1 MKVKYLILSILTL
14 VMNCAYGQIKAK
26 DSIVNEFEQF
36 KKRELSEFQEFK
48 DKRDEEFSNL
58 LKNQWK
64 TFELNK
70 GNEPP
75 SAPKPPKQPKE
86 LPSAP
91 IQKEK
96 DIPKVIQPL
105 PKKIIP
111 IDDSKI
117 ELDNLEKLPLSSI
130 INFYD
135 KRIEIKYAKEFKI
148 THTTLDEKGISDY
161 WKKISGSDYDLF
173 IIQLKKISLKLKLN
187 DWGNYDLVEKISRNI
202 LNNDNDRALFCFF
215 MLNHWGYDAKV
226 GRKNDKITLL
236 LPFENT
242 VYFKSFLNLSNKK
255 YYIMDN
261 KQEGLIFTFEQNF
274 SNSNKKMNLKL
285 EKSPVLGLN
294 YISKSFFV
302 KKLNKNIEIR
312 YNNNLINFN
321 NNYPCTDLN
330 IFFTSIVDP
339 LTEKDI
345 IESFAPLLKDK
356 NELEAVNILLDFVEN
371 SFEYKTDYDQFGY
384 EKFFFPEDIFNYKY
398 SDCED
403 RAVLFSYLVKTL
415 LKLDII
421 GLDYTT
427 HVATAIK
434 FNSNINGD
442 SIMVN
447 NQTYIIC
454 DPTYIGSSAGMCMPQ
469 FKNVNPV
476 IIH

>member
-1 MKVKYLILSILTL
+1 
-14 VMNCAYGQIKAK
+14 
-26 DSIVNEFEQF
+26 
-36 KKRELSEFQEFK
+36 
-48 DKRDEEFSNL
+48 
-58 LKNQWK
+58 
-64 TFELNK
+64 
-70 GNEPP
+70 
-75 SAPKPPKQPKE
+75 
-86 LPSAP
+86 
-91 IQKEK
+91 
-96 DIPKVIQPL
+96 
-105 PKKIIP
+105 
-111 IDDSKI
+111 
-117 ELDNLEKLPLSSI
+117 
-130 INFYD
+130 
-135 KRIEIKYAKEFKI
+135 
-148 THTTLDEKGISDY
+148 
-161 WKKISGSDYDLF
+161 
-173 IIQLKKISLKLKLN
+173 
-187 DWGNYDLVEKISRNI
+187 
-202 LNNDNDRALFCFF
+202 
-215 MLNHWGYDAKV
+215 
-226 GRKNDKITLL
+226 
-236 LPFENT
+236 
-242 VYFKSFLNLSNKK
+242 
-255 YYIMDN
+255 
-261 KQEGLIFTFEQNF
+261 
-274 SNSNKKMNLKL
+274 
-285 EKSPVLGLN
+285 
-294 YISKSFFV
+294 
-302 KKLNKNIEIR
+302 
-312 YNNNLINFN
+312 
-321 NNYPCTDLN
+321 
-330 IFFTSIVDP
+330 VDP